1 MNARFVLRRCVSVGA
16 VAAVIALGGADFVGA
31 GPTAQAAEAKQ
42 RIVYP
47 ESTTVDGLL
56 TRSLVSMNAD
66 GTDRRTLVPTGDGL
80 PKATYESPVYSPDG
94 RHLAFISEDGY
105 GDIWVANPD
114 GSGARPV
121 VMDVQDPDGW
131 VTQLTWGPNSDM
143 LYLGFQSMPGH
154 DRLRLMK
161 VNLDGSGLDYVLP
174 DQPNVFDGQPSV
186 APDGTLA
193 FLHGSS
199 IMVYDPRTGGTPTLL
214 TWGLQPAYS
223 PDGTKLAF
231 VRQASGGG
239 GPQVFVRDLAGGQEK
254 QITEDGG
261 GVIYPSWSP
270 DGTKLAYLAGG
281 TDMRLTV
288 HSATAA
294 GGPGTALT
302 DGDVQGE
309 GRPAWVIP
317 ARTPGPGPD
326 LTGDGRPDLVVRD
339 RSGVLW
345 LYRGTGSASTPFAA
359 RTSIGAGWNTYNSLV
374 SAGDVSGD
382 GRADLLG
389 RDGSG
394 VLWLYK
400 GTGKAAVPYA
410 ARTKVGAGWSA
421 YNSLTEAGD
430 VSGDGR
436 ADLLG
441 RDGSGVLWLYK
452 GTGKAAVPY
461 AARTKVGAGWSAYN
475 SLTEA
480 GDVSGDGRADLL
492 GRDSSGVL
500 WLYKGTGK
508 AAVPYAARTKVGAG
522 WSAYN
527 SLVSAGD
534 LTGDGRADL
543 LGRDGSGVLWLY
555 KGTGKA
561 AVPYAARTK
570 VGAGWNAY
578 NALS

>member
-1 MNARFVLRRCVSVGA
+1 MSARFVLRRCVGVGT
-16 VAAVIALGGADFVGA
+16 VAAVLALGGADFVGV

-382 GRADLLG
+382 GRPDLLG

-400 GTGKAAVPYA
+400 
-410 ARTKVGAGWSA
+410 
-421 YNSLTEAGD
+421 
-430 VSGDGR
+430 
-436 ADLLG
+436 
-441 RDGSGVLWLYK
+441 
-452 GTGKAAVPY
+452 
-461 AARTKVGAGWSAYN
+461 
-475 SLTEA
+475 
-480 GDVSGDGRADLL
+480 
-492 GRDSSGVL
+492 
-500 WLYKGTGK
+500 
-508 AAVPYAARTKVGAG
+508 ARTKVGAG

-555 KGTGKA
+555 GGTGKA